1 MRLGALPLLT
11 RPGASIPIG
20 IRLLEANTIQVG
32 VSNVPAPSTSAPSYG
47 KPSANH
53 ERIIIA
59 MERSLN
65 LVKMEKMVLAESKAR
80 KQVVGGHLESIKAVK
95 LLPRGWIER

>member
-1 MRLGALPLLT
+1 M
-11 RPGASIPIG
+11 
-20 IRLLEANTIQVG
+20 G